1 MGAEGKGQLSCVA
14 ELASKVEWLAIEVG
28 GQADGRT
35 EAVAPGVESQ
45 GQAKDLEELAVVAR
59 GVREEFVI
67 HEEEYT
73 PGLVSCKQS
82 FLRIFLLRFHCAWH

>member
-1 MGAEGKGQLSCVA
+1 MA
-14 ELASKVEWLAIEVG
+14 ELAFEVERLGLEVG

-59 GVREEFVI
+59 GVGEEFVI

-73 PGLVSCKQS
+73 SGLVGCKQN
-82 FLRIFLLRFHCAWH
+82 F